1 MPPGYKYAMMRPP
14 AADEAH
20 DGSNGAT
27 AAVELVVAV
36 ADDDAIGR
44 ANGLPW
50 RLPAD
55 LGRFKTLTMG
65 KTLLMGRKT
74 HESIGRAL
82 PGRINLVLTRSAAF
96 AAADC
101 VIVGSLEE
109 ARRAASGA
117 APLMV
122 IGGAEIYRQ
131 CLPFA
136 SRIHLTRVH
145 ASVRDADTF
154 FAGWHGAEWRESWRE
169 DHAADER
176 NEFPYSFV
184 TLERARA
191 ATA

>member
-14 AADEAH
+14 AAEAANS
-20 DGSNGAT
+20 GSNRAS

-36 ADDDAIGR
+36 ADGDAIGR

-50 RLPAD
+50 RLSAD
-55 LGRFKTLTMG
+55 LKRFKSLTMG

-74 HESIGRAL
+74 YESIGRAL
-82 PGRINLVLTRSAAF
+82 PGRTSVVLTRSPAF

-101 VIVGSLEE
+101 VIAGSLEE
-109 ARRAASGA
+109 ARRAASGT

-122 IGGAEIYRQ
+122 IGGADIYSQ

-136 SRIHLTRVH
+136 DRIHLTRVH

-154 FAGWHGAEWRESWRE
+154 FAGWHGEEWRESWRE
-169 DHAADER
+169 DHVADEK

-184 TLERARA
+184 TLERVD
-191 ATA
+191 